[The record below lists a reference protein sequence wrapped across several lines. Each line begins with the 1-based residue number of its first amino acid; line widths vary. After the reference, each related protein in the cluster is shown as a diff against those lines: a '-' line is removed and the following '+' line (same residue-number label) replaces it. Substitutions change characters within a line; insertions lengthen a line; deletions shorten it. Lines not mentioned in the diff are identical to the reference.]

1 MTLNLLNSFKI
12 VKLVVY
18 KSLKHVE
25 KNLGNSYLWFLSEKK
40 IIENLTKIVCDK
52 LDNRDDKGRK
62 NEKKKVDHCQ

>member
-1 MTLNLLNSFKI
+1 M
-12 VKLVVY
+12 LVVY
-18 KSLKHVE
+18 KSLKHIE

>member
-1 MTLNLLNSFKI
+1 MTLNLLNSFKV

>member
-62 NEKKKVDHCQ
+62 NEKKK

>member
-25 KNLGNSYLWFLSEKK
+25 KNTGNSYLWFLSEKK